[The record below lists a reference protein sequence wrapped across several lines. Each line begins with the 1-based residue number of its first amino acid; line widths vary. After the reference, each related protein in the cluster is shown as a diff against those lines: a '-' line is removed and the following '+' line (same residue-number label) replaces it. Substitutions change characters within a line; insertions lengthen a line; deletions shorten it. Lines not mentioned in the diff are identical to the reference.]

1 MIELL
6 YKLRAKV
13 IVCTNNTI
21 NKQKKDMNKAT
32 TKLCLIN
39 SFVKRV

>member
-1 MIELL
+1 MIELS

-21 NKQKKDMNKAT
+21 NEQKKYEQSNNK
-32 TKLCLIN
+32 I
-39 SFVKRV
+39 V